1 MAFSIPAGQSSRTF
15 EADISAVD
23 TDEMAQITV
32 SWNGVTRST
41 LLQLTSAAWVTN
53 LQCTPNTLT
62 TGSMASCTVTVS
74 KPTQAVIALN
84 SLPSSALTL
93 PNSIAGGGASSVAFQ
108 VMANV
113 MSSQTPAFLTA
124 SLGASSVG
132 TSITVSSGTGP
143 DLSVPAQ
150 VTGRTL
156 SLIQFSATASDPNGL
171 PVTVVVSNL
180 PPGAAFSDGTFT
192 WKPTNTQAGT
202 YILTI
207 TATNSVQNST
217 TQMVTIVVNPR
228 KPLMSKIFNAATPEQ
243 GPVALVDGSGGVSSP
258 CSPGSYATLVGVDLT
273 VQDPQVSHDIP
284 MLTTLAGL
292 QVLVN
297 GNPTPLYSASDSMVT
312 FQCPMLDTGSTLS
325 IQVRSSDGTMT
336 NIVDTTMQEV
346 TPGLYSTD
354 STGQGQ
360 GTIFI
365 AGTYE
370 LATDSPAGI
379 PSRPAH
385 PGEYL
390 IIFANGLGAVNNPV
404 AAGLPAPSDVL
415 TLLLDSLKVVIGGEE
430 IVPAF
435 AGLVP
440 GGVGLD
446 QLNVQLPPDVQTG
459 DNIPVYLKVTLSDGS
474 ILTSNQVTLAI
485 QSPPQAPFASSVRQ

>member
-1 MAFSIPAGQSSRTF
+1 
-15 EADISAVD
+15 
-23 TDEMAQITV
+23 
-32 SWNGVTRST
+32 
-41 LLQLTSAAWVTN
+41 
-53 LQCTPNTLT
+53 
-62 TGSMASCTVTVS
+62 
-74 KPTQAVIALN
+74 
-84 SLPSSALTL
+84 
-93 PNSIAGGGASSVAFQ
+93 
-108 VMANV
+108 
-113 MSSQTPAFLTA
+113 
-124 SLGASSVG
+124 
-132 TSITVSSGTGP
+132 
-143 DLSVPAQ
+143 
-150 VTGRTL
+150 
-156 SLIQFSATASDPNGL
+156 
-171 PVTVVVSNL
+171 
-180 PPGAAFSDGTFT
+180 
-192 WKPTNTQAGT
+192 
-202 YILTI
+202 
-207 TATNSVQNST
+207 
-217 TQMVTIVVNPR
+217 
-228 KPLMSKIFNAATPEQ
+228 
-243 GPVALVDGSGGVSSP
+243 VDGSAGVSSP

-273 VQDPQVSHDIP
+273 VQDPQVSRDIP

-312 FQCPMLDTGSTLS
+312 FQCPVLDSGSTLS

-346 TPGLYSTD
+346 TPGLYSID

-360 GTIFI
+360 GTIFL

-390 IIFANGLGAVNNPV
+390 LIFANGLGAVNNPV
-404 AAGLPAPSDVL
+404 AAGLPAPTDVL

-430 IVPAF
+430 IDPAF

-485 QSPPQAPFASSVRQ
+485 QSPTQAPFAVRDTGAKIGGKASIVRQ